1 MQIVRA
7 VLCISSDAI
16 FKSAACDSQTPR
28 EPRAGL
34 RKLITATPNASPGD
48 GNSNNTLGVIM
59 KTMQRCLLSLWLC
72 FMTAIGWAAGGVP
85 DPGQKGPYAVGFATD
100 TIMNGPYRPAP
111 IYVWYPVDPADVADA
126 GRANYPLDPIYG
138 GVPAK
143 SSEEFEKYGLDA
155 AYDAPPVS
163 SKKPFPLVIFSPG
176 AFGEP
181 WHHVAT
187 ATRLAS
193 HGFVV
198 AVLYHY
204 GDGFWPWEPSLRL
217 DAAAWFRPRDIS
229 FALDKLLEANDSPD
243 HLLGGAIR
251 PDQVAAAGYSLGGY
265 AAMVLGGAGENNVCK
280 AMEGWYAN
288 PPPPK
293 FCTPTA
299 PDDRIKAVVAFS
311 PASFLLDWWEL
322 AQIRVPT
329 IIINE
334 EWSLLS
340 AVGGDPA
347 EFARPHAAIQGN
359 KSYRADIFGTNH
371 NSFSDTCAFL
381 SLMHDDPD
389 IQALMPVDDD
399 LIEFVCVGDQW
410 TSTTST
416 DAMPIVNKYAVAF
429 LKTVLA
435 REQGYQ
441 DMLTPGWALKR
452 ESLVEFF
459 VTEKRN
465 PNAVTATYG
474 DGQYYLYFPHQPGSD
489 QARGKKDPS
498 TKPMLKRGF
507 TGH

>member
-1 MQIVRA
+1 
-7 VLCISSDAI
+7 
-16 FKSAACDSQTPR
+16 
-28 EPRAGL
+28 
-34 RKLITATPNASPGD
+34 
-48 GNSNNTLGVIM
+48 M
-59 KTMQRCLLSLWLC
+59 KTMLRCLLSLWLC
-72 FMTAIGWAAGGVP
+72 FMAAIGWAAGLAP

-100 TIMNGPYRPAP
+100 TIMNGPFRPTP

-126 GRANYPLDPIYG
+126 SRANYPMDPLYG

-143 SSEEFEKYGLDA
+143 SSEDFEKYGLDA

-176 AFGEP
+176 AFGAA
-181 WHHVAT
+181 WHHVST

-204 GDGFWPWEPSLRL
+204 GDGFWPWEPSFRL

-229 FALDKLLEANDSPD
+229 FALDMLLLANDSPD

-265 AAMVLGGAGENNVCK
+265 AAMVLGGAGEDNVCK
-280 AMEGWYAN
+280 PMEGWYKD

-293 FCTPTA
+293 FCSPTG

-311 PASFLLDWWEL
+311 PASFLLDWAEL

-329 IIINE
+329 IILNE
-334 EWSLLS
+334 EWDLLAATS
-340 AVGGDPA
+340 WIGPD
-347 EFARPHAAIQGN
+347 EHARAHAAIQG
-359 KSYRADIFGTNH
+359 KPSYRADIFGTNH
-371 NSFSDTCAFL
+371 NSFCDTCEFL

-399 LIEFVCVGDQW
+399 VIEFVCVGDQW
-410 TSTTST
+410 TSTPST
-416 DAMPIVNKYAVAF
+416 VSMPVVNKYAVAF

-435 REQGYQ
+435 REPGYQ

-452 ESLVEFF
+452 EPLVEFF

-465 PNAVTATYG
+465 PNAVTEPGSGA
-474 DGQYYLYFPHQPGSD
+474 YYLYFPHQPGSE

-498 TKPMLKRGF
+498 ARPVLQRGLPPR
-507 TGH
+507 